1 MKYFVLLLLSL
12 LMFGCGKQ
20 RKAPEVTTSTAN
32 GYEVTQSIAEG
43 NKDNM
48 TNEDYPTINDKP
60 MPDYKRSLFVGK
72 PVMQKRATWNAALT
86 ALKAALPQP
95 NEPII
100 FDYSKIDRQV
110 NSENECLF
118 TGDFEAKN
126 SAGEYV
132 PLFLN
137 ILVTYQDGD
146 PSDPSNWKAVAQ
158 VVE

>member
-1 MKYFVLLLLSL
+1 MKHIILLALLL

-20 RKAPEVTTSTAN
+20 SKTSEVTTITAN
-32 GYEVTQSIAEG
+32 GYEVTQSVTQG
-43 NKDNM
+43 NVGNM

-60 MPDYKRSLFVGK
+60 MPEYKSSKFIGK

-86 ALKAALPQP
+86 ALKAALPKP
-95 NEPII
+95 DETII
-100 FDYSKIDRQV
+100 FDYSKINRQV
-110 NSENECLF
+110 NSETECLF

-126 SAGEYV
+126 SEDKYI

-137 ILVTYQDGD
+137 ILVSYQGGD
-146 PSDPSNWKAVAQ
+146 PSDPSNWKAIAT